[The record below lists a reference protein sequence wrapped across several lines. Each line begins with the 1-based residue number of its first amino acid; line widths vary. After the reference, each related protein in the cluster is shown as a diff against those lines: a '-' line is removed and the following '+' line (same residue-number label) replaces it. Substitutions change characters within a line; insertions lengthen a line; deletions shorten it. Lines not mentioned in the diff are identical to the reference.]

1 MYRNSARAQMVQ
13 YARRAIVPGAQK
25 EALIHQCAYV
35 RLYTCT
41 RIHLLYLYDCTRVH
55 VPVITCYDVLG
66 QRACNSN
73 TKVRTCVQRAVLCVD
88 N

>member
-1 MYRNSARAQMVQ
+1 MCIAIA
-13 YARRAIVPGAQK
+13 YAPKWSNMQDEPLYLGLNAWK
-25 EALIHQCAYV
+25 EALIQQCAYV

-66 QRACNSN
+66 HVCM
-73 TKVRTCVQRAVLCVD
+73 
-88 N
+88 